1 MKKIVLI
8 GFATSYKSSVGKLL
22 ADKLNAKFVD
32 TDVEI
37 ENYCKLS
44 IQQIFDSY
52 GEAYF
57 RKIENQILSNIVKRQ
72 NTVVACGGGSVLA
85 KSFEQLAKNSVVI
98 WLTVT
103 AQTVTR
109 RLGGTPRPL
118 FDKLNEQELATA
130 LDSRAELYRRYADV
144 VLPTD
149 NLTSEQVAEKLLLKL
164 KSIE

>member
-37 ENYCKLS
+37 ERYCKLS

-52 GEAYF
+52 GEPYF
-57 RKIENQILSNIVKRQ
+57 REIENQILSNIVKRQ
-72 NTVVACGGGSVLA
+72 NIVVACGGGSVLA

-98 WLTVT
+98 WLNVT
-103 AQTVTR
+103 AETVMS

-118 FDKLNEQELATA
+118 FDGLNERELEDIIYKRTQC
-130 LDSRAELYRRYADV
+130 YQRYAEITI
-144 VLPTD
+144 PTD
-149 NLTSEQVAEKLLLKL
+149 NLTPEQVAEKLYSKL
-164 KSIE
+164 QN